1 MNSTE
6 FYIWMNGYLEA
17 LESEGIES
25 CKIKNI
31 RKKMEQ
37 VKRPSNQER
46 VVIAGPNVNTPQSN
60 YASQQ
65 PTARK

>member
-1 MNSTE
+1 MNSSE
-6 FYIWMNGYLEA
+6 FYLWLNGYLEA

-46 VVIAGPNVNTPQSN
+46 VVFAGPNVNTPQSN
-60 YASQQ
+60 YA
-65 PTARK
+65 PNNPITRK